1 MIGSSS
7 LIEYVFS
14 WSGVGQYGL
23 DAIVRGDFSVVQGY
37 VLLLA
42 LFSVVVF
49 LIADLIVLAI
59 EPRARQLA

>member
-1 MIGSSS
+1 
-7 LIEYVFS
+7 
-14 WSGVGQYGL
+14 L